1 MVRFLYL
8 WGWGWE
14 ENIGMARPRNRKQVE
29 MLKTQVRE
37 ALLLGKKKMVGEN
50 TETLPGIREGSY

>member
-1 MVRFLYL
+1 
-8 WGWGWE
+8 
-14 ENIGMARPRNRKQVE
+14 MARPRNRKQVE